1 MEMGLEKWWSYLL
14 RGILAIL
21 FGIIALVWPGATV
34 FVLIILFGCYALVEG
49 LFATGY
55 SIAKASRGEKWFA
68 LLMLGIVGILIG
80 IVTLARPGVTSV
92 ALLVVI
98 AIWFLLRGFFGLIS
112 AIEMSGST
120 GIRVFLGIVAA
131 LGILVGILLLA
142 APISGV
148 FAIILVIGIYSI
160 AIGILLSILSF
171 TVKGAEESSGPD
183 MTAAA

>member
-21 FGIIALVWPGATV
+21 FGIIALAWPGATV
-34 FVLIILFGCYALVEG
+34 FVLIVLFGVYALVEG

-55 SIAKASRGEKWFA
+55 SIARASKGEKFFA
-68 LLMLGIVGILIG
+68 LLLLGIVGILIG

-98 AIWFLLRGFFGLIS
+98 AVWFLLRGFFVLIS
-112 AIEMSGST
+112 AFEMTGST
-120 GIRVFLGIVAA
+120 GIRVFMGIMGGLGI
-131 LGILVGILLLA
+131 IVGILLLA
-142 APISGV
+142 TPISGI

-160 AIGILLSILSF
+160 AIGIMLTILSF
-171 TVKGAEESSGPD
+171 SVRGAQKSGGTD
-183 MTAAA
+183 TLAAA